1 MNDKLQQFKNGEIVL
16 NTPTKALYDKL
27 MQWCEKEGLIWHSG
41 DNATQQPES
50 WDCCKENLCIR
61 VWCGCLY
68 RSDISYYKER
78 GYTVVT
84 LTERDFEFTKDD
96 LKTGM
101 VVETRNGRR
110 YLVLRGELPT
120 SIYGIQGLMLI
131 NDTGLMDNKYSNNL
145 KYINANYDIVK
156 VYQANICGI
165 KYIFDD
171 ENLTSLW
178 ERDDKADE
186 INKTIDT
193 LTKQLEEAKK
203 KLGDFA

>member
-1 MNDKLQQFKNGEIVL
+1 MSDKLQRFKNGEIVL

-68 RSDISYYKER
+68 RSGISYYKER

-84 LTERDFEFTKDD
+84 LTEQDFEFTKDN

-110 YLVLRGELPT
+110 YLVLRGRLPT
-120 SIYGIQGLMLI
+120 SSYGIQNLAFI
-131 NDTGLMDNKYSNNL
+131 NGDGFTCDIYLNSL
-145 KYINANYDIVK
+145 KGINIDYDIVK
-156 VYQANICGI
+156 VYQANVRGI
-165 KYIFDD
+165 HFIFDD
-171 ENLTSLW
+171 ENLTLLW
-178 ERDDKADE
+178 ERDDKVDE
-186 INKTIDT
+186 IHKTIDT

-203 KLGDFA
+203 KLGELA